1 MAKRRANPRRKKAR
15 AAAAAVTPNFSLED
29 ILAEYRAAPGM
40 EEPQLN
46 FAEPEPPPT
55 GEDPIP
61 AEEAAELIPEENTEY
76 VEGYEDSGGQ
86 YASSPPEEQP
96 DDLPEDSWEDDEY
109 IAKNIRLKPGRS
121 RGNIFNRLYGRVVAM
136 LAVSAYKKELQR
148 EEKDPLPEDLG
159 TEMDSLQAARFYAGQ
174 IPSLSGRC
182 KLAFA
187 VTLLPLWVALG
198 HGAGFPLPGALAG
211 DLKVATILSLTAL
224 LSVMLIGLD
233 VFTSGILSLFRGRP
247 GGETLVSV
255 AALASVAD
263 CWVTILSEKSVG
275 VLPPALIPCV
285 AIAMALLGSWQN
297 CRAYKAGFAAL
308 ARAENPFAVTNEQ
321 LLKRKE
327 AFLIR
332 SRQPINGFIRRS
344 EEPDGCESLGT
355 VLAPFAMI
363 TALVLSVLVSLT
375 QGSIMVFPH
384 VFAILTAVSA
394 AWCALGALPLV
405 FAATAEHFRRS
416 GSAIA
421 GWSGARDIGEASHLI
436 LTDSDIFPEGSVAL
450 SAVRLV
456 KGELTDKVVSYTG
469 SMMAAAGS
477 ELAAL
482 FTDLMQRSGSSM
494 EAVEE
499 FVVGEGG
506 ATAFINCEKV
516 MVGSAGYMHLC
527 GVKIPPTLV
536 SGDAIY
542 TAFHD
547 RLVGA
552 FVVDYTPEPSVRE
565 ALLQLHRSRRKPIF
579 AARDFNI
586 DPLLIKEKFH
596 CPTDGFEFP
605 PVPERF
611 AISEVPSSGKRPVG
625 AVLSGGGL
633 GKLADM
639 FARGRWLYRCGVVCQ
654 ILTAGCTLLGLAVGF
669 LLCWE
674 ANWALLSAWR
684 IFLFMLLWTLPVLLM
699 LLNTRE

>member
-1 MAKRRANPRRKKAR
+1 MAKRRAIHKRKKAR
-15 AAAAAVTPNFSLED
+15 ATTVPAPNFSLED
-29 ILAEYRAAPGM
+29 ILAEYRSAPGTDGA
-40 EEPQLN
+40 ELN
-46 FAEPEPPPT
+46 FPEREATPPE
-55 GEDPIP
+55 GEAPLP
-61 AEEAAELIPEENTEY
+61 AETAAELIPEENTEH
-76 VEGYEDSGGQ
+76 VEGYVDDGGQ
-86 YASSPPEEQP
+86 YAAAPTEEAM
-96 DDLPEDSWEDDEY
+96 DEAWEDDEF
-109 IAKNIRLKPGRS
+109 IPRNVRLKPGKN
-121 RGNIFNRLYGRVVAM
+121 RGGLFHRLHGRIVAM
-136 LAVSAYKKELQR
+136 LAVSAYRNEQR
-148 EEKDPLPEDLG
+148 RGEKAPDPEDLG
-159 TEMDSLQAARFYAGQ
+159 VEMAPLAAARFYAGQ

-182 KLAFA
+182 KLAFL

-198 HGAGFPLPGALAG
+198 HGAGFPLPGALAA
-211 DLKVATILSLTAL
+211 DLKVATILCLTAL

-233 VFTSGILSLFRGRP
+233 VITSGILSLFRGRP
-247 GGETLVSV
+247 GAETLIAL
-255 AALASVAD
+255 AALASVVD

-285 AIAMALLGSWQN
+285 SVSMALLGSLHS

-308 ARAENPFAVTNEQ
+308 ARANNPFAVTNEQ

-332 SRQPINGFIRRS
+332 SRQSLSGFIRRS

-363 TALVLSVLVSLT
+363 TALVLSVLVAVT
-375 QGSIMVFPH
+375 QKNLLVFPH

-394 AWCALGALPLV
+394 AWCGLGALPLL

-416 GSAIA
+416 GGAIA
-421 GWSGARDIGEASHLI
+421 GWAGARDMGEASHLI

-494 EAVEE
+494 ATVEE
-499 FVVGEGG
+499 FSVGEGG
-506 ATAFINCEKV
+506 ATAFINSEKV
-516 MVGSAGYMHLC
+516 SVGCAGYMHLC
-527 GVKIPPTLV
+527 GVKIPPTMV

-552 FVVDYTPEPSVRE
+552 FVVQYTPVPTVRE

-586 DPLLIKEKFH
+586 DPLLIKEKFR

-605 PVPERF
+605 PVPERY
-611 AISEVPSSGKRPVG
+611 AISDVPASGKRPVAG
-625 AVLSGGGL
+625 MLSGGGL

-639 FARGRWLYRCGVVCQ
+639 FTRGRWLYRCGLACQ
-654 ILTAGCTLLGLAVGF
+654 VLTAGCTLLGLALGF
-669 LLCWE
+669 LLSWE
-674 ANWALLSAWR
+674 ANWILLSPWR
-684 IFLFMLLWTLPVLLM
+684 IFLFMLVWTLPVLLM

>member
-1 MAKRRANPRRKKAR
+1 MAKRRAAPKGKKAR
-15 AAAAAVTPNFSLED
+15 KAAVAAAPNFSLED
-29 ILAEYRAAPGM
+29 ILAEYRAAPGTD
-40 EEPQLN
+40 ELQLN
-46 FAEPEPPPT
+46 FAESESPPDA
-55 GEDPIP
+55 EAPIP
-61 AEEAAELIPEENTEY
+61 AVEAAELIPEESTEH
-76 VEGYEDSGGQ
+76 VEGYVDESGQ
-86 YASSPPEEQP
+86 YAASPEE
-96 DDLPEDSWEDDEY
+96 LPEDIPEEAWEDDEF
-109 IAKNIRLKPGRS
+109 IPHNIRVKPGKG
-121 RGNIFNRLYGRVVAM
+121 RGGLFRRLQGRIVAM
-136 LAVSAYKKELQR
+136 LAVSAYKNEQR
-148 EEKDPLPEDLG
+148 RSEKAPEPEDVG
-159 TEMDSLQAARFYAGQ
+159 VEMEPLQAARFYAGQ
-174 IPSLSGRC
+174 IPSLQGRC

-187 VTLLPLWVALG
+187 VSLLPLWVALG
-198 HGAGFPLPGALAG
+198 HGAGFPLPGALAT
-211 DLKVATILSLTAL
+211 DLKVATILCLTAL

-233 VFTSGILSLFRGRP
+233 VITSGILSLFRGRP
-247 GGETLVSV
+247 GAETLVAV

-285 AIAMALLGSWQN
+285 SIAMALLGSWQN

-308 ARAENPFAVTNEQ
+308 ARAQNPFAVTNEQ

-332 SRQPINGFIRRS
+332 SRQSMKGFIRRS
-344 EEPDGCESLGT
+344 EEPDGCESLST
-355 VLAPFAMI
+355 VLSPFALI
-363 TALVLSVLVSLT
+363 TALVLSALVAVT
-375 QGSIMVFPH
+375 QQNFMVFPH
-384 VFAILTAVSA
+384 ALAILTAVSA
-394 AWCALGALPLV
+394 AWCALGALPLL
-405 FAATAEHFRRS
+405 FSATAEHFRRS

-421 GWSGARDIGEASHLI
+421 GWSGARDMGEASHLI

-494 EAVEE
+494 VAVEE
-499 FVVGEGG
+499 FSVGEGG
-506 ATAFINCEKV
+506 ASAFIDGEKV
-516 MVGSAGYMHLC
+516 SIGSAGYMHLC
-527 GVKIPPTLV
+527 GVKIPPTMV

-552 FVVDYTPEPSVRE
+552 FVVQYTPVPSVRE
-565 ALLQLHRSRRKPIF
+565 ALLQLHRSRRKPVF

-586 DPLLIKEKFH
+586 DPLLIKEKFK

-605 PVPERF
+605 AVPERY
-611 AISEVPSSGKRPVG
+611 AISDVPASGKRPVG
-625 AVLSGGGL
+625 AMLSGGGL

-639 FARGRWLYRCGVVCQ
+639 FTRGRWLYRCGIVCQ
-654 ILTAGCTLLGLAVGF
+654 ILMTGCTLLGLALGF
-669 LLCWE
+669 LFSWE
-674 ANWALLSAWR
+674 GSWAVLSSWR